1 MDHPL
6 VSLYP
11 VAIMLV
17 VGLGPVGR
25 LWYIVTTRVHNAAA
39 TTRCRVSLGWLSYSL
54 RMCIRSLLVTSPSEL
69 PDHLRLGS
77 LEFRIG
83 RVVLSSIRREG
94 INVLFWGKYEV
105 QKENGLYSNDKEA
118 CSRGVAAF
126 FKTTTTRCKQQ
137 AQYELHTRLIQRQP

>member
-11 VAIMLV
+11 VAIVLV

-54 RMCIRSLLVTSPSEL
+54 RMCIRSLVVTSPREL

-94 INVLFWGKYEV
+94 INVLFWGKYKV
-105 QKENGLYSNDKEA
+105 QKENGL
-118 CSRGVAAF
+118 
-126 FKTTTTRCKQQ
+126 
-137 AQYELHTRLIQRQP
+137 